1 MGAVS
6 ANPRA
11 GQTRFDVE
19 SIRSQFPILHRKIH
33 GKPLIY
39 FDNGATTQK
48 PRSVIETLTRYYESE
63 NANIHRGVHTLSQEA
78 TAAYE
83 AAREKI
89 AQFINAEHARQ
100 IIFTRGTTESI
111 NLVAATYGRKF
122 LKSGDEIILSAME
135 HHSNIV
141 PWQILAEEIGAKI
154 RVIPMNDRG
163 ELLMDEFEKL
173 LTDRTKIV
181 SVVHLSN
188 SLGTINPVREI
199 IAKAHQRGAVVL
211 IDGAQWVAHGPLDV
225 RELDADF
232 YAFSGHKLYGPTGI
246 GVLYGK
252 EKLLDAMPP
261 YQGGGDMISSVTFEK
276 TTYNTL
282 PHKFEAGTPHIAGGI
297 GLGAAIDFVNSIGRE
312 NIARH
317 EQELLTHATG
327 LLEEIPG
334 VRIIGTAR
342 EKAGVISLVIDHP
355 PIAPLDVGMRL
366 DAEGIAVRTGHH
378 CCQPVMD
385 RLMIPAT
392 ARASFA
398 IYNTTQEIE
407 ALASA
412 LKRIVA
418 AESGKVSQKIA
429 PPAPKQREL
438 ELHFP
443 QPAGPSPSAV
453 AEELVSE
460 FDFLGDWEVRHQYL
474 VEKGETLPPMP
485 PAIKAES
492 NRVRGC
498 MSVVHLFARKRPGS
512 ADALEFLAD
521 SDAAIV
527 RGLIWLLERVFSGQS
542 AKEILAFDIE
552 ALLGRLGLDRQLSMG
567 RRNGL
572 AGMIQRIR
580 AEAAK
585 LVNDHGT

>member
-1 MGAVS
+1 
-6 ANPRA
+6 
-11 GQTRFDVE
+11 VE

-33 GKPLIY
+33 GNPLIY

-48 PRSVIETLTRYYESE
+48 PRSVIDTLTRYYESE

-89 AQFINAEHARQ
+89 AHFINAEHARQ

-122 LKSGDEIILSAME
+122 LKTGDEIILSAME

-199 IAKAHQRGAVVL
+199 IARAHQRGAVVL
-211 IDGAQWVAHGPLDV
+211 LDGAQWVAHGPLDV
-225 RELDADF
+225 RELDVDF

-276 TTYNTL
+276 TTYNAL

-297 GLGAAIDFVNSIGRE
+297 GLGAAINFVNSIGRE

-317 EQELLTHATG
+317 EQELLTHATA

-342 EKAGVISLVIDHP
+342 EKAGVISLIVDNP

-398 IYNTTQEIE
+398 IYNTTQEVE

-418 AESGKVSQKIA
+418 AESGKVNQKIA
-429 PPAPKQREL
+429 PPTPKQPEL

-460 FDFLGDWEVRHQYL
+460 FEFLGDWEVRHQYL
-474 VEKGETLPPMP
+474 IEKGETLPPMP

-542 AKEILAFDIE
+542 AKEILSFDIE